1 MWSVYTRWKT
11 VYRMPFWPFLI
22 GCFVRIVCFSMWL
35 CCVRLWWTLCYSS
48 EYNFLCCSMVLI
60 TVRKRL
66 FHHTKKIISS
76 YGIGHSGKSYVLFCK
91 TEKHILCA
99 ENELSVGGLLFM
111 CDDVDTRIIWMCHQ
125 FLTKKDILIGLTRM
139 SIYFVYTFIA

>member
-1 MWSVYTRWKT
+1 
-11 VYRMPFWPFLI
+11 
-22 GCFVRIVCFSMWL
+22 
-35 CCVRLWWTLCYSS
+35 
-48 EYNFLCCSMVLI
+48 MVLI

-76 YGIGHSGKSYVLFCK
+76 YGIGPSGKSYVLFCK
-91 TEKHILCA
+91 TEKHMLCA
-99 ENELSVGGLLFM
+99 ENELSVGRLLFM
-111 CDDVDTRIIWMCHQ
+111 CNDVDTRLIWMCHQ